1 MSVLRMMC
9 KRNMLGSKHTTTL
22 ESKTVYNNAKRVA
35 KRVIWLAKLAAG
47 PSGITE
53 MLKALVKK
61 VLN

>member
-35 KRVIWLAKLAAG
+35 KRVIWLAKSEAEEEVFLR
-47 PSGITE
+47 
-53 MLKALVKK
+53 
-61 VLN
+61 